1 MSDAEE
7 NDKTPSEELAEIL
20 TNALLDKGLILKEDA
35 PHTSLEIA
43 SGKLKAEDWRLLIEK
58 ALDKEVSDE

>member
-7 NDKTPSEELAEIL
+7 KAKTPSEELAEIVSS
-20 TNALLDKGLILKEDA
+20 ALLGSGLILEKDA
-35 PHTSLEIA
+35 PYITPEIA

-58 ALDKEVSDE
+58 ALDKETSDE